1 MIEPNTIY
9 YWNGTAAEKYMEETE
24 RLVITIYQENR
35 LAAGQSLVETPRS
48 APPTPQGCGI

>member
-9 YWNGTAAEKYMEETE
+9 HGNGIAAEKYMEETE
-24 RLVITIYQENR
+24 RLVITIYQENG

-48 APPTPQGCGI
+48 APLTPQGRGI